1 VADAPDTSDRL
12 LAGRAVEMAAVV
24 GVLQKAIMGQT
35 AALLVSGEAGVG
47 KTVLVRAA
55 CSQVSDVADVIWGS
69 CLPLTSLA
77 VPFLP
82 LRSGLREWARS
93 RASPVPG
100 EADGPA
106 TAYGPVEFDAWL
118 DRMCLERPMV
128 LVVDDL
134 HWADQSTLD
143 VLMYVLAGPADRRL
157 AIVATLRTGE
167 VPQGHPVRRWLA
179 DARRLPRV
187 DEISLGRLDRVATAE
202 QIATLLGRPPH
213 QALVDAVFGRTVGN
227 AYLTRL
233 IVRDISSD
241 ATSLPPDLPAD
252 LREAAAHA
260 WQGLSRPARE
270 LTRLVAVAG
279 RPQPAA
285 VLGQVAA
292 TLGSGG
298 DVVPLLREAVD
309 AGVFVVGADGAY
321 WFVHPLLAEVLEDG
335 LLPEERRARHAAFAT
350 TLELP
355 STPDEGVNV
364 EPVVDLAD
372 HHYRAGHEQDAYRW
386 ALRAAEAAE
395 RAGGAAEMLRLLRRA
410 LNLWPRVPHPG
421 LSRVDLLGRIRAA
434 AERAGAQ
441 EEELAA
447 VEDLLVLVDRET
459 EPLVTA
465 ELLVRRMH
473 LRLSTGR
480 AFAALDDVREA
491 VRISETYPDST
502 ERALAVAELAHAELW
517 HDEPSGPAR
526 AEEAVRLARA
536 CGSDKALAYA
546 LTANVMRL
554 VIAGSG
560 EGLPEAQEA
569 QAAAA
574 RVHDFWAFSHAA
586 LWAGNCIDGP
596 ATWEVIECWRRARE
610 EMTSLGA
617 PHTYVA
623 LMSAS
628 EASGLLLLGDWRACE
643 ERLRVV
649 LGSTPGPM
657 GDVSARLTAALL
669 SCWQGRRTEA
679 QAHLMRAEELFA
691 EQSGFLAFE
700 FDAVRAELA
709 VAAGDPEQAFSAALA
724 GVSGPPP
731 TFAERLLP
739 LAARAAADQ
748 AQAIRDRREDPA
760 RAVERL
766 HDLQSSYPTVVED
779 ALGPM
784 YQAQLRAMQA
794 WYDAEVMR
802 GLRDPNAGRAWIR
815 AAQACA
821 EGELAWDEAYAQWRA
836 AEALLQDRSPRA
848 TAATALRRAHELA
861 VHLQAAP
868 LRAQVEA
875 LASTARAPLTIPG
888 RSRDETPGTLPGL
901 TPREREVLAYVVAG
915 RTYGEIARELV
926 ISEKTVSAHI
936 SHLLHKTGTAS
947 RVELAQLVGRLA
959 QDHDQQGSSV

>member
-1 VADAPDTSDRL
+1 
-12 LAGRAVEMAAVV
+12 MAAVV
-24 GVLQKAIMGQT
+24 GIMQSATMGQA

-55 CSQVSDVADVIWGS
+55 CSQVSDVADVIWAS

-82 LRSGLREWARS
+82 LRSALREWPGS
-93 RASPVPG
+93 RGISMPVPEG
-100 EADGPA
+100 SDGSA
-106 TAYGPVEFDAWL
+106 TGYGPVEFDAWL
-118 DRMCLERPMV
+118 DGTCLQRPVV
-128 LVVDDL
+128 LVMHDL

-143 VLMYVLAGPADRRL
+143 VLMFVLAGRAGRRL
-157 AIVATLRTGE
+157 GVVATVRTGE
-167 VPQGHPVRRWLA
+167 VREGHPLRRWLA
-179 DARRLPRV
+179 DVRRLPRV
-187 DEISLGRLDRVATAE
+187 DEISLGRLDRIATAD
-202 QIATLLGRPPH
+202 QVAGLLGRPPH
-213 QALVDAVFGRTVGN
+213 QALVDAVFARTRGN

-233 IVRDISSD
+233 IVRNTPPD
-241 ATSLPPDLPAD
+241 AVSLPPDLPAD
-252 LREAAAHA
+252 LREATAHA
-260 WQGLSRPARE
+260 WHGLSQPARE

-285 VLGQVAA
+285 RLGQVAA
-292 TLGSGG
+292 ALGSDG

-309 AGVFVVGADGAY
+309 AGVLVVGADSRY
-321 WFVHPLLAEVLEDG
+321 WFAHPLLAEVLEDG
-335 LLPEERRARHAAFAT
+335 LLPEERRTRHVAFAR
-350 TLELP
+350 TLERLP
-355 STPDEGVNV
+355 TPEQDATV
-364 EPVVDLAD
+364 ERVVDLAD
-372 HHYRAGHEQDAYRW
+372 HHHRAGNDREAYRW
-386 ALRAAEAAE
+386 ALRAAEAAQQ
-395 RAGGAAEMLRLLRRA
+395 AGGAAEMLRLLRRA
-410 LNLWPRVPHPG
+410 FDLWARVPHAG
-421 LSRVDLLGRIRAA
+421 LSRVDLLRRIRAA
-434 AERAGAQ
+434 AENAGAQ

-447 VEDLLVLVDRET
+447 VEDLLVLADREAQ
-459 EPLVTA
+459 PLVTA
-465 ELLVRRMH
+465 ELLIRRMH

-491 VRISETYPDST
+491 VRISARYPDSA
-502 ERALAVAELAHAELW
+502 EYALAVAELADAELW

-526 AEEAVRLARA
+526 AQEAVRLARA

-546 LTANVMRL
+546 LTANVMRR
-554 VIAGSG
+554 VIAGGG

-574 RVHDFWAFSHAA
+574 QARDFWAFSHAA
-586 LWAGNCIDGP
+586 LWAGNCLDGP

-623 LMSAS
+623 WMSAS

-657 GDVSARLTAALL
+657 GDVQARLTAALL
-669 SCWQGRRTEA
+669 SCWQGRQTEA
-679 QAHLMRAEELFA
+679 HAHLARADELFA
-691 EQSGFLAFE
+691 EQSSFLAFH

-724 GVSGPPP
+724 GVTGPPP
-731 TFAERLLP
+731 TFAERLIP

-748 AQAIRDRREDPA
+748 AQAIRDRGEDPA

-766 HDLQSSYPTVVED
+766 HDLQSSYPTVVKD
-779 ALGPM
+779 AGPGPM
-784 YQAQLRAMQA
+784 YQAQLHAMQA
-794 WYDAEVMR
+794 WYDAEIMR
-802 GLRDPNAGRAWIR
+802 GLRDPNAGVAWIQ

-821 EGELAWDEAYAQWRA
+821 EGDLAWDETYAQWRA
-836 AEALLQDRSPRA
+836 AEALLPDRSERA
-848 TAATALRRAHELA
+848 AAVTALRRAHERALDLEA
-861 VHLQAAP
+861 VP
-868 LRAQVEA
+868 LRVQVEA
-875 LASTARAPLTIPG
+875 LAGTARIPLTIAQ
-888 RSRDETPGTLPGL
+888 RSQDEKAATLSGL
-901 TPREREVLAYVVAG
+901 TPREREVLAYVLAG

-936 SHLLHKTGTAS
+936 SNLLHKTGTSS

-959 QDHDQQGSSV
+959 RHRDQQGSSL